1 MRRGWLRPARGKDFI
16 GPDTMPYARTS
27 DLRIYYQ
34 RHGSGEPVL
43 FIGGVGGDLRSH
55 PSVFESYLADKF
67 DILAFDQR
75 GTGQTDKPDTR
86 YTMAHYAHDAT
97 AVMDAVGWQSCHV
110 VGVSFGG
117 MVAQELALQFP
128 QRVRSL
134 VLACTTAGGAGGAS
148 YPLHELSD
156 LSPADRARKMLAI
169 SDTRRNEAWQAAN
182 PEETGRLL
190 SQAAENAPPF
200 LKEPDGI
207 RGLTRQ
213 IEARRHHDTY
223 ARLPQIRVPVLVCA
237 GRYDGQAT
245 PEAVSALHRQ
255 IPGAELR
262 FFAGGHRFVGED
274 PEAYRAV
281 AGFLQRHATA
291 GAPGS

>member
-1 MRRGWLRPARGKDFI
+1 MHI
-16 GPDTMPYARTS
+16 HYE
-27 DLRIYYQ
+27 
-34 RHGSGEPVL
+34 RHGSGQPLL

-75 GTGQTDKPDTR
+75 GTGQTDKPDMP
-86 YTMAHYAHDAT
+86 YTMAQYASDAA
-97 AVMDAVGWQSCHV
+97 AVMDAVGWTSCHV

-134 VLACTTAGGAGGAS
+134 VLACSAAGGAGGSS
-148 YPLHELSD
+148 YPLHELSE
-156 LSPADRARKMLAI
+156 LCPADRARKMLAI
-169 SDTRRNEAWQAAN
+169 SDTRKNEAWQAAN
-182 PEETGRLL
+182 PEETGQVLK
-190 SQAAENAPPF
+190 QAGENAPPF
-200 LKEPDGI
+200 LKEADGI
-207 RGLTRQ
+207 MGLTRQ

-223 ARLPQIRVPVLVCA
+223 ERLPQIRVPVLVCG

-255 IPGAELR
+255 IAGAELQ
-262 FFAGGHRFVGED
+262 FFEGGHRFLSED
-274 PEAYRAV
+274 PDAYQAV
-281 AGFLQRHATA
+281 AEFLQRHATA
-291 GAPGS
+291 GAPGE

>member
-1 MRRGWLRPARGKDFI
+1 MRTGWLRPAPGKDYI

-27 DLRIYYQ
+27 DLRIHYE
-34 RHGSGEPVL
+34 RHGSGQAVL

-75 GTGQTDKPDTR
+75 GTGQTDKPDTP
-86 YTMAHYAHDAT
+86 YTLAHYARDAT
-97 AVMDAVGWQSCHV
+97 AVMDAVDWKSCHV

-134 VLACTTAGGAGGAS
+134 VLACSTAGGAGGSS
-148 YPLHELSD
+148 YPLHELSE

-182 PEETGRLL
+182 PEETEQILK
-190 SQAAENAPPF
+190 QAAENAPPF
-200 LKEPDGI
+200 LKEPDGVM
-207 RGLTRQ
+207 GLTRQ

-223 ARLPQIRVPVLVCA
+223 ERLPQIRVPVLVCA

-245 PEAVSALHRQ
+245 PEAVTALHRQ

-262 FFAGGHRFVGED
+262 FFEGGHRFLGED
-274 PEAYRAV
+274 PDAYPAV
-281 AGFLQRHATA
+281 AEFLQRHATA
-291 GAPGS
+291 RAPGA